1 MSEVLVGVD
10 DVACDGGGQ
19 EPHDVGE
26 AVGDAQQGPSKVGR
40 HVNVGAHES

>member
-1 MSEVLVGVD
+1 MAQVLVPID
-10 DVACDGGGQ
+10 DVPRESGGQ